1 VKQALPLDSADVLT
15 AGQIEQW
22 HTKGWL
28 VLDNIWPSD
37 AIAAAAAAAAEIYP
51 KPTPGL
57 DPPEGGASL
66 SFSLFL
72 NFSYRVHK
80 TRSFAKTGLV
90 RQA

>member
-37 AIAAAAAAAAEIYP
+37 AIAAAAAAAAEITQSPPPVSIRP
-51 KPTPGL
+51 K
-57 DPPEGGASL
+57 EVRHCRFFVSQ
-66 SFSLFL
+66 LFI
-72 NFSYRVHK
+72 
-80 TRSFAKTGLV
+80 
-90 RQA
+90 

>member
-1 VKQALPLDSADVLT
+1 MKQALPLDSADVLT

-28 VLDNIWPSD
+28 VLDNIWPID

-66 SFSLFL
+66 SFFC
-72 NFSYRVHK
+72 FSTFHIGYIKRDH
-80 TRSFAKTGLV
+80 LP